1 MESNYSLMVSSRSL
15 AMDLKDKPLA
25 VFFMNKA
32 SALVIILGKIW
43 IEIRMGLYQTKKSAT
58 AQNVGVV
65 KRQNKSLTFAYDLM
79 LII

>member
-65 KRQNKSLTFAYDLM
+65 KR
-79 LII
+79 